1 MKFEEL
7 FDQME
12 QIKKAL
18 IQASKDY
25 DCDDVELVFKTD
37 EGKMIHINCI
47 EGGYAPDAKSNV
59 LVFSSG
65 KKELEKVF
73 SSGKKELEKILRAL
87 MGTPTVDAEDIDVG
101 LKAEELIK
109 DDNP

>member
-12 QIKKAL
+12 QIKKAFM
-18 IQASKDY
+18 QASKDY

-37 EGKMIHINCI
+37 EGEMIHINCI
-47 EGGYAPDAKSNV
+47 EGGYAPDAQSNV
-59 LVFSSG
+59 LVFSRG
-65 KKELEKVF
+65 KRELEQMLK
-73 SSGKKELEKILRAL
+73 AL
-87 MGTPTVDAEDIDVG
+87 MGTPTVDAENIDVG
-101 LKAEELIK
+101 AKIEELIK

>member
-1 MKFEEL
+1 MKFKEL

-12 QIKKAL
+12 EIKKAF

-25 DCDDVELVFKTD
+25 DCDDVELVFRTD

-65 KKELEKVF
+65 KKELE
-73 SSGKKELEKILRAL
+73 EMLRAI
-87 MGTPTVDAEDIDVG
+87 MGTPTVDAENIDVG
-101 LKAEELIK
+101 AKIEELIR

>member
-37 EGKMIHINCI
+37 EGKMIHINFI
-47 EGGYAPDAKSNV
+47 EGVYAPYAKSNV

-65 KKELEKVF
+65 KKELEK
-73 SSGKKELEKILRAL
+73 ILRAL
-87 MGTPTVDAEDIDVG
+87 IGTPTVDAEDIDVG

>member
-7 FDQME
+7 FNQME
-12 QIKKAL
+12 QIKKAF
-18 IQASKDY
+18 IQAGKDY
-25 DCDDVELVFKTD
+25 DCDDVELVFRTD

-65 KKELEKVF
+65 KKELEEMLKA
-73 SSGKKELEKILRAL
+73 I
-87 MGTPTVDAEDIDVG
+87 MGTPTVDAEDIDIG
-101 LKAEELIK
+101 AKIEELIK